1 MRLSILPVF
10 IVLLFSC
17 SKEDLSVKDAFKR
30 GDLIRLY
37 EGQVLSKGE
46 SVERITEFDATST
59 AKYGVRYHVVRY
71 RTEYMGRPID
81 SEGLLLI
88 PEGVSDT
95 RLLVYL
101 HGTEIPS
108 KMLGADKITPSHFDG
123 GIEDFRDV
131 RNMGLGWATAGYT
144 VFIPDY
150 IGFGITLGKDHPY
163 LAYSEM
169 FVSNIDG
176 LLAVKK
182 ALVQK
187 KMHFDN
193 KLFITGWS
201 QGAGAAL
208 SMNKF
213 IQESYS
219 GEFTIS
225 GTSGLSGP
233 YNFYAFAGSFLE
245 RLDQNIEALPI
256 FSWGLYSLNKFS
268 ELRRPYDQIYSY
280 PVFDQFSSILGPSNK
295 PSDIFNA
302 YFLKAWLEG
311 KDDKLE
317 KVLLQNS
324 FHEGWKP
331 AGKLFL
337 HHGDADNLVPIFN
350 TQDAFSGLKASGG
363 DVSLYVYPG
372 GGHDTELGK
381 FIVNT
386 LSDFNKL

>member
-1 MRLSILPVF
+1 MRWF
-10 IVLLFSC
+10 VLFFLWIFLLSC
-17 SKEDLSVKDAFKR
+17 SKENVGIQDNFER
-30 GDLIRLY
+30 GDLIT
-37 EGQVLSKGE
+37 LSE
-46 SVERITEFDATST
+46 AQFLTREQSVERITEFDASVS
-59 AKYGVRYHVVRY
+59 AKYGVRYHVVKY
-71 RTEYMGRPID
+71 RTEYQGKPID

-88 PEGVSDT
+88 PEAVNEI

-123 GIEDFRDV
+123 GIEDYRDV
-131 RNMGLGWATAGYT
+131 RNMGLGWASAGYT

-163 LAYSEM
+163 LVYSEM

-176 LLAVKK
+176 LLAVKD
-182 ALVQK
+182 ALKQK
-187 KMHFDN
+187 SFSFNN

-213 IQESYS
+213 IQESYAK
-219 GEFTIS
+219 EFEIT

-233 YNFYAFAGSFLE
+233 YNFYRFAESFLE
-245 RLDQNIEALPI
+245 KTNENIKALPI
-256 FSWGLYSLNKFS
+256 FSWGLYSLNKFTS
-268 ELRRPYDQIYSY
+268 LRRPYDQMYSY

-295 PSDIFNA
+295 PSEIFNA
-302 YFLKAWLEG
+302 YFLKIWQEG
-311 KDDKLE
+311 KDEKLK
-317 KVLLQNS
+317 KVLEENS

-331 AGKLFL
+331 KGKLFL
-337 HHGDADNLVPIFN
+337 HHGDADNLVPLFN
-350 TQDAFSGLKASGG
+350 TQDAFHGLKAAGG
-363 DVSLYVYPG
+363 DVSVYIYPG
-372 GGHDTELGK
+372 GGHDTELGN
-381 FIVNT
+381 FIENT